1 VSASTSTPEQVEA
14 PVGPGLYLYGLVM
27 PDARVPDGLTGV
39 SGGAVRTVNLGPVT
53 ALVSDVADT
62 ELIGLP
68 AEIRAHGAVLDA
80 VALSGCSVLPVQFGT
95 TAPDVDALASGL
107 PMTRLEAYSDRL
119 RELAGVVQLSLTA
132 RYDQDAVISELVDEE
147 PEIRRLRGRTR
158 GQPEAATYGE
168 RVRLGELVV
177 AGFDRKRA
185 ADADFLA
192 RRLAPLVVEV
202 RHREVGQVDTVLDAA
217 LLVRRDAV
225 RRLEDGLEEVA
236 AGIFPRI
243 TLRLV
248 GPQAPYDFAE
258 EV

>member
-1 VSASTSTPEQVEA
+1 VSASAPEQVETR
-14 PVGPGLYLYGLVM
+14 VGPGLYLYGLAM
-27 PDARVPDGLTGV
+27 PDVRVPDGLTGV
-39 SGGAVRTVNLGPVT
+39 SGGAVRTVRLGPVT

-68 AEIRAHGAVLDA
+68 AEVRAHGAVLDA
-80 VALSGCSVLPVQFGT
+80 VALSGSVLPVQFGT

-107 PMTRLEAYSDRL
+107 PVTRLERYSDRL

-132 RYDQDAVISELVDEE
+132 RYDQDAVIAELVDEE
-147 PEIRRLRGRTR
+147 PEIRRLRDLTR
-158 GQPEAATYGE
+158 GQPEVATYSA

-185 ADADFLA
+185 ADADLLE
-192 RRLAPLVVEV
+192 RRLAPLVVEI

-236 AGIFPRI
+236 AGLFPRI

>member
-1 VSASTSTPEQVEA
+1 
-14 PVGPGLYLYGLVM
+14 
-27 PDARVPDGLTGV
+27 
-39 SGGAVRTVNLGPVT
+39 
-53 ALVSDVADT
+53 
-62 ELIGLP
+62 
-68 AEIRAHGAVLDA
+68 
-80 VALSGCSVLPVQFGT
+80 
-95 TAPDVDALASGL
+95 
-107 PMTRLEAYSDRL
+107 
-119 RELAGVVQLSLTA
+119 
-132 RYDQDAVISELVDEE
+132 VDEE